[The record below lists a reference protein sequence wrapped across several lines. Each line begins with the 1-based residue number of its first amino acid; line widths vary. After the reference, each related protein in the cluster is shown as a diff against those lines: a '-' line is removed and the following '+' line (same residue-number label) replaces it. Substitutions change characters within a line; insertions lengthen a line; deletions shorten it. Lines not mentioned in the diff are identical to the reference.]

1 MIGLSGLDEFLANHG
16 RHECDLDDCDGTTC
30 REREAD
36 AREQHD
42 IDVAD
47 ADRDDRAGDRW

>member
-1 MIGLSGLDEFLANHG
+1 MTDFHLPDSWYQPRDVDDTDEA
-16 RHECDLDDCDGTTC
+16 RD
-30 REREAD
+30 READ

-47 ADRDDRAGDRW
+47 ARREDGDEPW